1 MGMMQLPVASS
12 AFEIMSLAYEAQA
25 APRVPTAAL
34 FGRVM
39 GLVALTVGFATLGV
53 YLGRDSGGA
62 AWFVA
67 WLLSMGC
74 LIGLNVAN
82 ARGQTGLAVGLL
94 MAFGLLV
101 GWSVATTVNYYASTD
116 PVAVRQAFGATA
128 LFVAG
133 LGATGYAI
141 RRDLS
146 FLYRI
151 LFWLLLALIAAG
163 FLLIFVRIP
172 AAYTIYSI
180 VGLGIFSLY
189 TIVDFNRLRRA
200 GQQEAIP
207 LAAGIFLDVLNI
219 FLLLLRLFGQRS

>member
-1 MGMMQLPVASS
+1 
-12 AFEIMSLAYEAQA
+12 
-25 APRVPTAAL
+25 
-34 FGRVM
+34 
-39 GLVALTVGFATLGV
+39 
-53 YLGRDSGGA
+53 
-62 AWFVA
+62 
-67 WLLSMGC
+67 
-74 LIGLNVAN
+74 
-82 ARGQTGLAVGLL
+82 
-94 MAFGLLV
+94 MAFGLLI
-101 GWSVATTVNYYASTD
+101 GWSVATTVNYYAATD

-128 LFVAG
+128 LFVAV
-133 LGATGYAI
+133 LGTTGYAI

-151 LFWLLLALIAAG
+151 LFWLLLALLGAG

-200 GQQEAIP
+200 GQEEAIP